1 MDPAIKEENI
11 PAGGIADF
19 IYTDEELDILENQE
33 LEEAFGAS
41 GIAQFKKIGKKMAN
55 YGRYGDDTVA
65 HVEKG
70 ELIVPRALIE
80 DNPELKESIF
90 SHLKELGVE
99 DPERYVVG
107 TSKNSI
113 NPDTGLPEFFLS
125 KLFKGIKKGVS
136 RIGRGVKSAVKSV
149 GRALKKA
156 APIIVPMALNFMFP
170 GLGAVYSG
178 ALGAGIGTLIQGGS
192 VQDAFKSALIGGA
205 TGAVSAGFAGEGGYA
220 NFGENVMAD
229 VSQGTANIGSA
240 FQGNLEALTQPSGP
254 SLRGLFK
261 KDVTPTTEESNLF
274 GVDKRLVSTVKAPPP
289 KEFSSP
295 TYDLGGETFID
306 NIDTSGLN
314 TSGLKTEP
322 TSMFDRLGNLLFR
335 GGESKQAILDI
346 KNKARSDAIANSLKS
361 AENAGL
367 NVSSEVV
374 QKAASDAGQKAFTDA
389 GPGFLTKYGP
399 SIGIA
404 GLGLTAAGAFDEP
417 EQERLDVPRSG
428 LDVYRENP
436 DLYNVGSLTRSTGQ
450 GTYAVPTSYGFQY
463 NPYLFSRAPFQT
475 AADGGEIFP
484 RRTGGIAPNEGTP
497 GKDSVRAML
506 MPGEFV
512 MTTDAVKGL
521 GNGNLNAG
529 INNMYSVMRKLENK
543 GRAMA

>member
-1 MDPAIKEENI
+1 MDPAIKEEKI

-19 IYTDEELDILENQE
+19 IYTDEELNVLEDQE
-33 LEEAFGAS
+33 LEQVFGAS
-41 GIAQFKKIGKKMAN
+41 GIAQFKKIGKKIAE

-136 RIGRGVKSAVKSV
+136 SIGRGVSKALKGV

-156 APIIVPMALNFMFP
+156 APIIIPLALNFMFP

-178 ALGAGIGTLIQGGS
+178 ALGAGIGTLVQGGS
-192 VQDAFKSALIGGA
+192 VQDAFKSAVLGGA

-229 VSQGTANIGSA
+229 VGQGTANIGSA
-240 FQGNLEALTQPSGP
+240 FQGNLIALTSTTSAPS
-254 SLRGLFK
+254 SLRDLIGE
-261 KDVTPTTEESNLF
+261 DTGDSNLF
-274 GVDKRLVSTVKAPPP
+274 GVNKRQVVYDPAKD
-289 KEFSSP
+289 FSSP

-322 TSMFDRLGNLLFR
+322 TSMFDRAGDYLFR
-335 GGESKQAILDI
+335 GGESKQAILNI

-361 AENAGL
+361 AGNAGL

-463 NPYLFSRAPFQT
+463 NPYVFSQAPFQT

-506 MPGEFV
+506 MPGAFV

>member
-1 MDPAIKEENI
+1 MDPAIKQETI

-33 LEEAFGAS
+33 LEEQCGTS
-41 GIAQFKKIGKKMAN
+41 GSAQFKKIGKKMAT

-113 NPDTGLPEFFLS
+113 NPDTGLPEFFLK
-125 KLFKGIKKGVS
+125 KLFKGVKKTVSRVGRGVS
-136 RIGRGVKSAVKSV
+136 RALKGVGK
-149 GRALKKA
+149 ALKKA
-156 APIIVPMALNFMFP
+156 APIILPIALNFMFP
-170 GLGAVYSG
+170 GLGAVYSS
-178 ALGAGIGTLIQGGS
+178 ALGAGIGTLVQGGS
-192 VQDAFKSALIGGA
+192 VKDAFKNAVIGGA
-205 TGAVSAGFAGEGGYA
+205 TGAVTAGFTGTQGS
-220 NFGENVMAD
+220 FGQNVMFD
-229 VSQGTANIGSA
+229 ISQGTSNIGSA
-240 FQGNLEALTQPSGP
+240 FQSGSFQPLTNPATAAPSVRDLVADDAGDP
-254 SLRGLFK
+254 
-261 KDVTPTTEESNLF
+261 NLF
-274 GVDKRLVSTVKAPPP
+274 GVKKTRVVYDPAKDL
-289 KEFSSP
+289 SSP

-374 QKAASDAGQKAFTDA
+374 QKAASDAGQKAFADA

-463 NPYLFSRAPFQT
+463 NPYVFSQAPFQT

>member
-1 MDPAIKEENI
+1 MNMDPAIKEEKI

-19 IYTDEELDILENQE
+19 IYTDDELNILENQE
-33 LEEAFGAS
+33 LEQEFGVS
-41 GIAQFKKIGKKMAN
+41 GIAQFKKIGKKIAG

-80 DNPELKESIF
+80 NNPELKESIF

-136 RIGRGVKSAVKSV
+136 SIGRGVSKALKGV
-149 GRALKKA
+149 GKALKKA
-156 APIIVPMALNFMFP
+156 APIIIPMALNFMFP

-178 ALGAGIGTLIQGGS
+178 ALGAGIGTLVQGGS
-192 VQDAFKSALIGGA
+192 VEDAFKSALIGGA
-205 TGAVSAGFAGEGGYA
+205 TGAATAGFAGEGT
-220 NFGENVMAD
+220 FSENVMAD
-229 VSQGTANIGSA
+229 VSTGTSNISSA
-240 FQGNLEALTQPSGP
+240 FEGNFQDLTQPTTGTP
-254 SLRGLFK
+254 SLRDLMGE
-261 KDVTPTTEESNLF
+261 DTT
-274 GVDKRLVSTVKAPPP
+274 VRSTGDGIEKTSFLKPMDNEAVAIDMTKQGNVYYDNAGNVIGAQTVAPPP
-289 KEFSSP
+289 ES
-295 TYDLGGETFID
+295 
-306 NIDTSGLN
+306 
-314 TSGLKTEP
+314 
-322 TSMFDRLGNLLFR
+322 TSMFDRAGDYLFR
-335 GGESKQAILDI
+335 GGKSKADV
-346 KNKARSDAIANSLKS
+346 IAAQDVAQQTYLTKMKKLGVSPT
-361 AENAGL
+361 EAGI
-367 NVSSEVV
+367 
-374 QKAASDAGQKAFTDA
+374 KAARADA
-389 GPGFLTKYGP
+389 GPGFLTTYGP

-428 LDVYRENP
+428 LDVYGENP
-436 DLYNVGSLTRSTGQ
+436 DLYNVGSLTQSTGQ

-463 NPYLFSRAPFQT
+463 NPYAFSKTPFQQ

-497 GKDSVRAML
+497 GRDSVRAML

-529 INNMYSVMRKLENK
+529 INNMYNVMRTLENK

>member
-1 MDPAIKEENI
+1 MNMDPAIKEEKI

-19 IYTDEELDILENQE
+19 IYTDEELNVLEDQE
-33 LEEAFGAS
+33 LEQVFGAS
-41 GIAQFKKIGKKMAN
+41 GIAQFKKIGKKIAE

-136 RIGRGVKSAVKSV
+136 SIGRGVSKALKGV

-156 APIIVPMALNFMFP
+156 APIIIPLALNFMFP

-178 ALGAGIGTLIQGGS
+178 ALGAGIGTLVQGGS
-192 VQDAFKSALIGGA
+192 VQAAFKSALIGGA

-229 VSQGTANIGSA
+229 VSRGTDNISSA
-240 FQGNLEALTQPSGP
+240 FQGNLKALTSTTSAPS
-254 SLRGLFK
+254 SLRDLIGE
-261 KDVTPTTEESNLF
+261 DTGDSNLF
-274 GVDKRLVSTVKAPPP
+274 GVNKRQVVYDPAKD
-289 KEFSSP
+289 FSSP

-463 NPYLFSRAPFQT
+463 NPYVFSQAPFQT

-484 RRTGGIAPNEGTP
+484 RRTGGIAPNEGIP